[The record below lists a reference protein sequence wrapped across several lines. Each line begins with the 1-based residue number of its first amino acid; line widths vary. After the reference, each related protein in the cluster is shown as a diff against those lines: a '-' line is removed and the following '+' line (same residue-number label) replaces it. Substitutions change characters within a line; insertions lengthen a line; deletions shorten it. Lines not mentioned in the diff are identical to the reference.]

1 MSMIGVQD
9 KTTNNLKKIL
19 HISNHWS
26 VDTNIWNILYQ
37 MIFSLNN
44 VREDF
49 SVEDQ
54 NIKFLPISLDFG
66 K

>member
-1 MSMIGVQD
+1 MIGVQD
-9 KTTNNLKKIL
+9 KTTNNLKKDIA
-19 HISNHWS
+19 HFKHWS
-26 VDTNIWNILYQ
+26 VDTGIWNILYQ